1 MSVHEETGQRRGSE
15 SSMDSRKGL
24 DLRQRRA
31 APVANPTSVIGR
43 NGNVSRKPG
52 ALARWGLNAVLA
64 IVLFTI
70 SFAINNAHLEQTAL
84 HPDETRWLNRAHYI
98 EDFGNPYGENWQD
111 YYLTRGQPPGGS
123 YLMGIGLWL
132 QGQPLHANGV
142 WDFHYGED
150 WNAQAGAVPDDEVLA
165 AGRRT
170 NAVVGALVVVLAFLV
185 TSMLSNRVGGVFAAL
200 FLAYHPLHITLSTQ
214 ALSDELLALSLVVT
228 FAAAF
233 RFARSPAWGW
243 ALVMGISL
251 GVGGATKLAPLA
263 LSFVLAAFG
272 LLWLVVQV
280 RQNGRGAWRWPASRK
295 GVLLLIQPAIA
306 GFVFVAMYPFLWV
319 APVRRSLDLLEFR
332 RTEMASQARIW
343 PWARVENPKDAF
355 MRYGEQLHDA
365 YSTTRHL
372 QQWADR
378 NLGIPISNP
387 VSIDF
392 IVVAI
397 GTILLVRMVIQ
408 RGLWSPHA
416 MVALL
421 MAAEVG
427 AVTVGLGVDFYRY
440 YLPILL
446 VNSILVGIAFGAGA
460 AWLQKV
466 LARRRAPLNQRAPAP
481 SAARWASTPARR
493 ESAS

>member
-1 MSVHEETGQRRGSE
+1 MGSIGMDQRPRH
-15 SSMDSRKGL
+15 
-24 DLRQRRA
+24 
-31 APVANPTSVIGR
+31 APPGR
-43 NGNVSRKPG
+43 NPKTLVGRGGDIAHKPG
-52 ALARWGLNAVLA
+52 ALGRRGLSALLA
-64 IVLFTI
+64 IFLFAI
-70 SFAINNAHLEQTAL
+70 SFSINIAHLEQTAL

-132 QGQPLHANGV
+132 QGQPLDSNGV
-142 WDFHYGED
+142 WDFHYGND
-150 WNAQAGAVPDDEVLA
+150 WNATAGAVPDEDVLM

-170 NAVVGALVVVLAFLV
+170 NAVVGAMVVVLAFFVASLL
-185 TSMLSNRVGGVFAAL
+185 TNRIGGVFAAL

-214 ALSDELLALSLVVT
+214 ALSDELLALSLAVT
-228 FAAAF
+228 FVAAF
-233 RFARSPAWGW
+233 KFARRPALGW
-243 ALVMGISL
+243 ALVMGVSL
-251 GVGGATKLAPLA
+251 GIGGATKLAPLA

-272 LLWLVVQV
+272 LLWLIVQY
-280 RQNGRGAWRWPASRK
+280 RQHGRSALRWPSSRK
-295 GVLLLIQPAIA
+295 GVLLVSQPVIS

-319 APVRRSLDLLEFR
+319 APIQRSLDLLDFR

-365 YSTTRHL
+365 YSTTKHV
-372 QQWADR
+372 QQWVDR
-378 NLGIPISNP
+378 NLGVPISNP
-387 VSIDF
+387 IGLDF

-397 GTILLVRMVIQ
+397 GAILLVRMVIQ

-440 YLPILL
+440 YLPVLL
-446 VNSILVGIAFGAGA
+446 VNSVLVGITFGEGSSQVRR
-460 AWLQKV
+460 L
-466 LARRRAPLNQRAPAP
+466 LERRRAPMDARATAAERADWAP
-481 SAARWASTPARR
+481 GPIRH

>member
-1 MSVHEETGQRRGSE
+1 M
-15 SSMDSRKGL
+15 
-24 DLRQRRA
+24 
-31 APVANPTSVIGR
+31 NPRPRHALPITNPKAIIGR
-43 NGNVSRKPG
+43 DQDVRRKPG
-52 ALARWGLNAVLA
+52 AFARWGLNAVLA
-64 IVLFTI
+64 IFLFAI
-70 SFAINNAHLEQTAL
+70 SFSINSAHLDQTAL

-123 YLMGIGLWL
+123 FLMGIGLWL
-132 QGQPLHANGV
+132 QGQPLDANGV
-142 WDFHYGED
+142 WDFHYGDD
-150 WNAQAGAVPDDEVLA
+150 WNALAGAVPDEDVLM

-170 NAVVGALVVVLAFLV
+170 NAVVGALVVVLAFIV
-185 TSMLSNRVGGVFAAL
+185 ATMLTNRIGGVFAGL

-214 ALSDELLALSLVVT
+214 ALSDELLALSLAVT
-228 FAAAF
+228 FVAAF
-233 RFARSPAWGW
+233 KFASKPALGW

-251 GVGGATKLAPLA
+251 GIGGATKLAPLA

-280 RQNGRGAWRWPASRK
+280 RQKGRGALRWPASRK
-295 GVLLLIQPAIA
+295 GVLLLFQPAIS

-319 APVRRSLDLLEFR
+319 APVRRSLDLLDFR

-365 YSTTRHL
+365 YSTTKHL

-378 NLGIPISNP
+378 NLGIPISSP
-387 VSIDF
+387 VSLDF
-392 IVVAI
+392 IVIAI
-397 GTILLVRMVIQ
+397 GAILLIRMVIQ

-446 VNSILVGIAFGAGA
+446 VNSILVGIAFGVGSARLRQA
-460 AWLQKV
+460 
-466 LARRRAPLNQRAPAP
+466 LARRRTPLDKRAPATS
-481 SAARWASTPARR
+481 SAGWATAPVRR
-493 ESAS
+493 ESTS